1 MITRGLL
8 LAFAI
13 VMPKRGADGMVLDAL
28 KVQQSVSTY
37 YGDTLKE
44 SADLKTNA
52 CCTGADMPKHIKT
65 ALSKVHPEVLAKY
78 YGCGLTIPDELDGL
92 SVLDL
97 GCGAGR
103 DCYLLSQLVGEK
115 GRVVGVDMT
124 KAQIDVAKEHAGW
137 HANKFG
143 YRGPNTE
150 WIQPEDSTEALRG
163 PQVGQKRQTKSQ
175 QISQA
180 FCPPKEPSL

>member
-1 MITRGLL
+1 MAI
-8 LAFAI
+8 FARALI
-13 VMPKRGADGMVLDAL
+13 FAVMAKRGADAMVLDPIKAPRALDAL
-28 KVQQSVSTY
+28 KNKVQAEVSEY
-37 YGDTLKE
+37 YSDTLKE

-65 ALSKVHPEVLAKY
+65 ALRNVHPEVLAKY

-103 DCYLLSQLVGEK
+103 DCYLLSQLVGEQ

-124 KAQIDVAKEHAGW
+124 KEQIDVAKE
-137 HANKFG
+137 
-143 YRGPNTE
+143 
-150 WIQPEDSTEALRG
+150 L
-163 PQVGQKRQTKSQ
+163 
-175 QISQA
+175 
-180 FCPPKEPSL
+180 PKYWVLTCNFS